1 MPPSRRLKLVGNVGH
16 VPSLNAVPIGEQLRQ
31 AVAAADSGFS
41 QGILQA
47 IVALR
52 WLTLTWAAIGVFLGW
67 EHVRREWLAVLAL
80 GSMLIITVAATA
92 AARHRPSLLT
102 KPGAVLVEFVVAGG
116 VLLADNAVFTAER
129 AQSLPWAWPSA
140 VIITAAIFVGSLAG
154 GVTAVALGIASYL
167 GDARNSLEDW
177 GTSAS
182 SKTGLY
188 VLAAVVASYVAQRL
202 RQAEREIGTARA
214 RDEISRTLHDGV
226 LQTLAVVQR
235 RSDDPELAAL
245 AKQQDQDLRDFL
257 YGVEPQART
266 LNSALREVAAEIRH
280 RDSLQIDVIAAEDL
294 PEMAQRQVEA
304 VAGAVQEALTNVAK
318 HASASKAIVYAEP
331 TDSGGVFCSVK
342 DDGVGFD
349 VATTDPGRGITGSIK
364 QRMMEAG
371 GRSEFRARPGRGTE
385 VQLWVDG

>member
-1 MPPSRRLKLVGNVGH
+1 MGH